1 MQTAT
6 TELAEAER
14 ALGVA
19 LEALDH
25 HDRSHKTMMSA
36 AMRVALARVSDAR
49 ARLAALLDP

>member
-1 MQTAT
+1 MAT